1 MLGSGKNAQGS
12 MLYPIKKRETT
23 QRLELTLAMYVDQVK
38 LVVDKRRCLR
48 CEICS
53 TVCPRQAVSIIAVE
67 SVLDITIDPRLCV
80 MCEVC
85 SHFCPTGAV
94 TLLYNGQPKTILAE
108 TRAVGAFYPPITLDA
123 AKCPEPCPPLPE
135 GETHW
140 CRTERRLV
148 PNTLAD
154 CPKSCRVC
162 LTACPRQ
169 VVKLAEDE
177 SQVYPDPGLCLRCT
191 QCLQVC
197 RTQAIQ
203 IIPKFIGRVIIR
215 DELCPDDCTKCI
227 DLCPVKLIVREG
239 GRVFLKHEVCSLC
252 GVCRN
257 ICPEGAVALV
267 REEVVA
273 RPGEFSRAWEAA
285 LAKLTENSESY
296 D

>member
-1 MLGSGKNAQGS
+1 
-12 MLYPIKKRETT
+12 MLYPIKKRETA
-23 QRLELTLAMYVDQVK
+23 QRLELTLSMYVDQVS
-38 LVVDKRRCLR
+38 LVLVKQLCLK

-53 TVCPRQAVSIIAVE
+53 TVCPRQAVSIIPGE
-67 SVLDITIDPRLCV
+67 SDLDITIDSRLCV

-94 TLLYNGQPKTILAE
+94 TLLFNGQPKTILADH
-108 TRAVGAFYPPITLDA
+108 RGLAPFYPAITLDA
-123 AKCPEPCPPLPE
+123 LKCPEPCPPLPA
-135 GETHW
+135 GESHW

-162 LTACPRQ
+162 LIACPRQ
-169 VVKLAEDE
+169 VVKLADDE
-177 SQVYPDPGLCLRCT
+177 SQVFPEPDLCLRCS

-203 IIPKFIGRVIIR
+203 IVPKFIGRVLIT
-215 DELCPDDCTKCI
+215 DELCPENCTKCI

-239 GRVFLKHEVCSLC
+239 ERVYVKSEVCSLC

-257 ICPEGAVALV
+257 ICPEGAVTIL

-273 RPGEFSRAWEAA
+273 HPGEFSHVWEEA
-285 LAKLTENSESY
+285 LARLTGSSEF
-296 D
+296 